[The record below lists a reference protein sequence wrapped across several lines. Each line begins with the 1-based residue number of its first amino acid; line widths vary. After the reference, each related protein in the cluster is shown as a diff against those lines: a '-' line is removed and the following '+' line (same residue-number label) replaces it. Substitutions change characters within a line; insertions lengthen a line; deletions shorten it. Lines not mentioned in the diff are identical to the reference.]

1 MIHKEEHALK
11 KQSFNAKAFFIIRFA
26 LLFLPVCLLTGC
38 GKDAE
43 LENYKA
49 NMNQFFENVRI
60 FDSSINALDPQSET
74 SVTELLSLLD
84 SMDTSFQQ
92 MASLE
97 VPEGFPGVA
106 ELAGEA
112 SMYMSEAVSY
122 YHMAYGGEEFDAS
135 LEDVARQ
142 NYEFANVRFQY
153 IVSILH
159 GNIPEEIFTEEEEDP
174 QAEDEAP
181 AGEGD
186 SSGAEDMTGPEPET
200 GAEGG
205 QASPEGE
212 DTDAQ
217 PDE

>member
-1 MIHKEEHALK
+1 
-11 KQSFNAKAFFIIRFA
+11 
-26 LLFLPVCLLTGC
+26 
-38 GKDAE
+38 
-43 LENYKA
+43 
-49 NMNQFFENVRI
+49 
-60 FDSSINALDPQSET
+60 
-74 SVTELLSLLD
+74 
-84 SMDTSFQQ
+84 
-92 MASLE
+92 
-97 VPEGFPGVA
+97 
-106 ELAGEA
+106 
-112 SMYMSEAVSY
+112 MYMSEAVSY

-174 QAEDEAP
+174 QAEDKAP

-200 GAEGG
+200 GADGG

>member
-186 SSGAEDMTGPEPET
+186 SSGAEDMTGTEPET
-200 GAEGG
+200 GADGG